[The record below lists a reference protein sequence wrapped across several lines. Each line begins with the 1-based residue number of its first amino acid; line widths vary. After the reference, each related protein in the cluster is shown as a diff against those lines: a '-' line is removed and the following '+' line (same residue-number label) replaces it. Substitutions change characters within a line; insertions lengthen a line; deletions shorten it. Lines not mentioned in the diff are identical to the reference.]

1 MSVAI
6 QTSVSWFSN
15 HLLLA
20 AASTIFTCFLIRIIY
35 NLFLSPLSA
44 IPGPW
49 YYAISDFWL
58 TLHVLRL
65 RQCKAIQE
73 LFEIYG
79 PVVRVGPTKVVFRDV
94 STMRNV
100 YSFHKFDKSTFYKSL
115 LTYVAS
121 TSLIPPKNLP
131 NSALQQW
138 QRPCVSEIVNICAFF
153 IFKLFV
159 CY

>member
-1 MSVAI
+1 MTLAI
-6 QTSVSWFSN
+6 QLSVSWVSN

-20 AASTIFTCFLIRIIY
+20 AASTIFTCFLIRTFY

-49 YYAISDFWL
+49 YYATSDFWL
-58 TLHVLRL
+58 TLHILRL

-79 PVVRVGPTKVVFRDV
+79 PVVRVGPNKVVFRDV

-100 YSFHKFDKSTFYKSL
+100 YSVHKFEKSTFYKSL

-121 TSLIPPKNLP
+121 MSYISPRLSNNSVLP
-131 NSALQQW
+131 SYSNDNDHAW
-138 QRPCVSEIVNICAFF
+138 VN
-153 IFKLFV
+153 
-159 CY
+159 